1 MLSVGAMTHQTS
13 DIPLFPMTAPEAFAV
28 PGPTLAMLGPV
39 LDDLAHVVAGIR
51 ADQLP
56 APTPCASFDVAALR
70 DHVVGWVD
78 FFGAAFADPRRTGP
92 RPDPDA
98 YRAASDPR
106 DPADVVR
113 AAAERLRGAVEGG
126 VQDGEVVMSESR
138 MTAPAALA
146 MVIGEYVLH
155 GWDLARATGQ
165 SWTPPDAAVTGSH
178 EAFAGM
184 ITPEYRGGEH
194 GFFDHEIDVPADAP
208 ALDRLL
214 GFAGRDPAWTASA

>member
-1 MLSVGAMTHQTS
+1 MTSETS
-13 DIPLFPMTAPEAFAV
+13 EIPFFPMTAPEVFAA

-39 LDDLAHVVAGIR
+39 LDDLAGVVAGVR
-51 ADQLP
+51 PDQLA

-98 YRAASDPR
+98 YRAATDPR

-113 AAAERLRGAVEGG
+113 AAAARLRGAVEAG
-126 VQDGEVVMSESR
+126 VQDGEVVVVASR
-138 MTAPAALA
+138 MSAPAALA
-146 MVIGEYVLH
+146 MVIGEYVVH

-165 SWTPPDAAVTGSH
+165 SWAPPEPAVTGSH
-178 EAFAGM
+178 QAFSGM

-194 GFFDHEIDVPADAP
+194 GFFDHEVPVAADAP

-214 GFAGRDPAWTASA
+214 GFAGRTPSWTPSS